1 MTQTGNVL
9 LKRIWMYLIYCVST
23 ESLIVMCRPL
33 KESCGAD
40 VWNTLLHCRS
50 DYHSFTS
57 HLHISRIYIVPRE
70 MSHWT
75 IKGMLLDFMWAPSSG
90 KVGHSASQEGSKDW
104 MKLQSCDMN
113 VNHSRSPFTVLNQ
126 SNLCIALG
134 GRLLGYVVSRDWSC
148 WFQRVK

>member
-33 KESCGAD
+33 KGSCGAD

-90 KVGHSASQEGSKDW
+90 KVGHSASQEGGKDW

-113 VNHSRSPFTVLNQ
+113 VNHSRSPFTILNQ
-126 SNLCIALG
+126 SNLCIALY